1 MNKDFDTFKGVFD
14 SLSTRNGFFAKLRVL
29 TMRYRWHTLVGE
41 TIARRSCISDFRE
54 GVLYVSVTEGLW
66 AHELGLHKR
75 PLIQRLNREL
85 GMNIVKDMKITIGRL
100 DDMEE
105 SDEEQI

>member
-1 MNKDFDTFKGVFD
+1 MSKSYYTFKGVFD

-29 TMRYRWHTLVGE
+29 TMRYRWHILVGD
-41 TIARRSCISDFRE
+41 TIARRSSISDFRN
-54 GVLYVSVTEGLW
+54 GILYVAVSEGLW
-66 AHELGLHKR
+66 AHELGLHKK

-85 GMNIVKDMKITIGRL
+85 GMNIVKDIRITIGSL
-100 DDMEE
+100 NDMEE